1 MQDLTL
7 VIPAKFES
15 ESLPT
20 FLNEISELGYR
31 KLIVLEKN
39 DMTTINSIKNFKEI
53 EILYQKEK
61 GYGAALREGIRETKT
76 NFFCII
82 NADGSMN
89 PVILKDMMK
98 TIKEKNL
105 DFLFASRYEKPRGG
119 SDDDNIITLV
129 GNYFFTKIGNIFF
142 SLNITDILYTF
153 VLGKTLSF
161 NNLNLNSKDF
171 TLCVEFPI
179 KAKKYGYVLGTIP
192 SYERARI
199 GGKKKVN
206 AFKDGILILFKMI
219 KLFFSK

>member
-1 MQDLTL
+1 MFDLTL
-7 VIPAKFES
+7 IIPAKREK
-15 ESLPT
+15 ESLPI
-20 FLNEISELGYR
+20 FL
-31 KLIVLEKN
+31 
-39 DMTTINSIKNFKEI
+39 KEI
-53 EILYQKEK
+53 ENLKCKKMIVLQKEDEETK
-61 GYGAALREGIRETKT
+61 KSIEQFKNIKIVEQKNNGYGNALKEGINKVKTKYC
-76 NFFCII
+76 CII

-89 PVILKDMMK
+89 PIALKNMMNIVK
-98 TIKEKNL
+98 DKNL
-105 DFLFASRYEKPRGG
+105 DFLFASRYEKPEGG

-153 VLGKTLSF
+153 VLGKTTSF
-161 NNLNLNSKDF
+161 NNLNLISNDF

-179 KAKKYGYVLGTIP
+179 KAKKYGYISGTIP

-206 AFKDGILILFKMI
+206 ALKDGILILFKMI